1 MLYGIT
7 NLERQELQKNFNFFL
22 ENAYKSENFDDV
34 VNDLRKMIDNDE
46 VLHYDFADFNK
57 IIENGKEY
65 YTCSLLNDNILF
77 EDEGSGYLVWQRQKG
92 EDDFYGYIAYRLKND
107 KYWLLLFGERVLAK
121 QC

>member
-7 NLERQELQKNFNFFL
+7 DSERQELQKNFNFFL

-34 VNDLRKMIDNDE
+34 VEDLKKMIDNDE

-77 EDEGSGYLVWQRQKG
+77 EDEGSGYLVWQRQRS
-92 EDDFYGYIAYRLKND
+92 EDDFYGYMAYRLKNG
-107 KYWLLLFGERVLAK
+107 KYWLLLYGEH
-121 QC
+121 

>member
-7 NLERQELQKNFNFFL
+7 DLERQELQKNFNFFL
-22 ENAYKSENFDDV
+22 KNAYKSENFDDV

-77 EDEGSGYLVWQRQKG
+77 EDEGSGYLVWQRQKA

-107 KYWLLLFGERVLAK
+107 KYWLLLFGERILAR